1 MAVKGSTKTQVKSS
15 KKHIQSPWGGFFF
28 VLPSIIAMAIF
39 VYGMIGWT
47 LKFSFSNRTSP
58 WNKDNSFAG
67 VARYTELLDDP
78 EFKKR
83 YDADPDWNNANKH
96 DIADILDNDFFTK
109 YVNIEG
115 WGSDS
120 PPFVCT
126 LFCKKG
132 AKGMKGYHALKQSMN
147 KE

>member
-1 MAVKGSTKTQVKSS
+1 MSS
-15 KKHIQSPWGGFFF
+15 LKISVNDITCEERGTNSEAGIDLKYYEVTTDGKVWPCCQWVGLHLRFDI
-28 VLPSIIAMAIF
+28 PSQPNYRAA
-39 VYGMIGWT
+39 
-47 LKFSFSNRTSP
+47 
-58 WNKDNSFAG
+58 
-67 VARYTELLDDP
+67 LLDDP